1 MKDSQPEPIILA
13 IESAVAG
20 GSLSLVQSG
29 VGLNGWIGEGGV
41 SRAED
46 LLPNIAYLLE
56 TSGVAKSEITKLAV
70 STGPGSYTGIRIG
83 IATALGLK
91 NGLNIP
97 CVGVPVTE
105 AMHLVSIR
113 GGKVVT
119 AIPMGKNDVAYQEF
133 EDEGTMSV
141 LRLTTFE
148 EFLVFA
154 RSNVESEIIAESS
167 LNARLRESGVD
178 ESALASTGD
187 NLAYYVGLAA
197 SKIAASENLEPLFV
211 KAA

>member
-29 VGLNGWIGEGGV
+29 VGLNGWIGEGGI

-83 IATALGLK
+83 IATALGIK

-119 AIPMGKNDVAYQEF
+119 AIPMGRNDVAYHEF
-133 EDEGTMSV
+133 GPETARSAPKLM
-141 LRLTTFE
+141 TFD
-148 EFLVFA
+148 EFLEFA
-154 RSNVESEIIAESS
+154 RSNVEYEIITEAS
-167 LNARLRESGVD
+167 LYARLRESEPCIPV
-178 ESALASTGD
+178 LASAGG
-187 NLAYYVGLAA
+187 NLAYHVGLAA
-197 SKIAASENLEPLFV
+197 SKVEASEKLEPLFV